1 MGPKSV
7 HFGLSMDGF
16 HPYNSDSTVYSCWPI
31 FMMSYNLSPSEGR
44 VYIPCSCDSGSEGTD
59 EANEYIFAFVDGR
72 VERIVARGRC
82 I

>member
-1 MGPKSV
+1 
-7 HFGLSMDGF
+7 
-16 HPYNSDSTVYSCWPI
+16 
-31 FMMSYNLSPSEGR
+31 MSYNLSPSEGR